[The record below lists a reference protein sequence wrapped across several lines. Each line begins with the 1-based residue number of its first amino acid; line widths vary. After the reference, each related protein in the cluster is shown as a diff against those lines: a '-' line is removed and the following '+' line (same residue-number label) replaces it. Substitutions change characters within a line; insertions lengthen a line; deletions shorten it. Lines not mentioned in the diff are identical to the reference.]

1 MNENNFIRQCKLFFR
16 NRAVNK
22 TVENISCC
30 ISSGNLAEK
39 QRSLANAVNGT
50 VKVFNREIGRLGG
63 GSIREILKTQEISRI
78 SGKRPAPFSKKIR
91 ENAISLE
98 IHLGKVPDGDGELP
112 VNIAFSGNSGKWH
125 YTGKADNDTILS
137 DVLEFTTD
145 EIKTAVKIL
154 SCAVVILNE
163 VYNTPESPMDLF
175 VAKIHDMQ
183 LAGPHGPIL
192 LSE

>member
-1 MNENNFIRQCKLFFR
+1 MNENDFIRQCKLFFR
-16 NRAVNK
+16 NRAVNQ

-39 QRSLANAVNGT
+39 QLALANAVKGT

-78 SGKRPAPFSKKIR
+78 SGQRPAPFSKEVR
-91 ENAISLE
+91 EDALSLE
-98 IHLGKVPDGDGELP
+98 IRLGKVPDGDGELP
-112 VNIAFSGNSGKWH
+112 VNIAFYENGGKWY
-125 YTGKADNDTILS
+125 YTGKAGNDTILS

-154 SCAVVILNE
+154 SWAVVILNE

-175 VAKIHDMQ
+175 VTKIHEMQ

>member
-16 NRAVNK
+16 NRAVNE

-30 ISSGNLAEK
+30 ITSGNLAEK
-39 QRSLANAVNGT
+39 QRSLAKAVKGT

-78 SGKRPAPFSKKIR
+78 SGKRPAPFNKEIR
-91 ENAISLE
+91 ENATCLE
-98 IHLGKVPDGDGELP
+98 IRLGKVPDGDGE
-112 VNIAFSGNSGKWH
+112 VTVDIAFSENRGKWY
-125 YTGKADNDTILS
+125 YTGRAGNDTIIS

-145 EIKTAVKIL
+145 EIKNAVKII

-175 VAKIHDMQ
+175 VTKINEMQ

-192 LSE
+192 LPE